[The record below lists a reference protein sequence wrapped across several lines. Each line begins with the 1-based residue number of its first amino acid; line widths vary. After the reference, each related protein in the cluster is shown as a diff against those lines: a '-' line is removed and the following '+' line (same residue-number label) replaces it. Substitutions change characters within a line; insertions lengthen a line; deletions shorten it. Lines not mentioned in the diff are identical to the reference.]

1 MKSRQSLTVLA
12 SDVIQDSKEL
22 VKIISNLGD
31 LVDRSVTVIDR
42 QAKLLASKD
51 LAAYQGIVAMDG
63 MTKPPGQ
70 VEELTDDQIAYEEI
84 KAEGREM
91 TYDEKVYF
99 DHAGFPVDFGSDGN

>member
-1 MKSRQSLTVLA
+1 MKSRHSLTELA
-12 SDVIQDSKEL
+12 SDALQGSKEL
-22 VKIISNLGD
+22 VTIIHDLGD
-31 LVDRSVTVIDR
+31 LVNKSVNVIDR

-51 LAAYQGIVAMDG
+51 LAAYQGIVAMDE

-91 TYDEKVYF
+91 THDEKIYF
-99 DHAGFPVDFGSDGN
+99 DNAGFPVDFGDNG